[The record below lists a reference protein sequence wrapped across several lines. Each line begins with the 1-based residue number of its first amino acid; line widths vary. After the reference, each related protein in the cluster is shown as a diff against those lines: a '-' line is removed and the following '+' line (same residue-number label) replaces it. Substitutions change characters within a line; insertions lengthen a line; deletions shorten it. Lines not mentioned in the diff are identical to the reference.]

1 MKHKQITD
9 KIGFQQLNEAIEDDL
24 IRLVT
29 RGMSFRNGGSIDDVE
44 SYVLPLM
51 LTRWNCLLLAETG
64 LAKYYKEKVYVTL
77 ATLLHKYG
85 LSDKNIT
92 DKAIEAIDV
101 LNDDVVLSDDFFRK
115 SSQIKEFLKTKPTIL
130 KRKPSRQ
137 KNTTFFRENDL
148 VSINLDGTYYIA
160 FIHKLT
166 GVNESPIIEFY
177 NETFDIPP
185 KLEDIKSKK
194 ARGLQYNDGMVH
206 ASKFAIYGMKYQ
218 PDLANQ
224 IHLLSSSENSTMAPD
239 SSHLGESIGLFT
251 VSNLFTIQDTIR
263 KMFSEQ

>member
-1 MKHKQITD
+1 MKHKQIID
-9 KIGFQQLNEAIEDDL
+9 KIGFEQLNESIEDNL

-29 RGMSFRNGGSIDDVE
+29 RGMARKNGGSLDDVE
-44 SYVLPLM
+44 AYVLPLM

-64 LAKYYKEKVYVTL
+64 LAKYYKEKVYVIL

-85 LSDKNIT
+85 FSDKHIT
-92 DKAIEAIDV
+92 EKALEAIDV
-101 LNDDVVLSDDFFRK
+101 LNDNVVLSDDFFRK
-115 SSQIKEFLKTKPTIL
+115 SPKIKEFLKTKPTAL

-148 VSINLDGTYYIA
+148 VSINIDNTYYIA
-160 FIHKLT
+160 FVHKLT
-166 GVNESPIIEFY
+166 GVNESPVIEFY
-177 NETFDIPP
+177 DETFNRPP
-185 KLEDIKSKK
+185 KLEDIKIKK
-194 ARGLQYNDGMVH
+194 ARGQQYNDGMVH

-224 IHLLSSSENSTMAPD
+224 IHLLSASENSAMAPD
-239 SSHLGESIGLFT
+239 SSHLEESIGVYT

-263 KMFSEQ
+263 KMFSKQ